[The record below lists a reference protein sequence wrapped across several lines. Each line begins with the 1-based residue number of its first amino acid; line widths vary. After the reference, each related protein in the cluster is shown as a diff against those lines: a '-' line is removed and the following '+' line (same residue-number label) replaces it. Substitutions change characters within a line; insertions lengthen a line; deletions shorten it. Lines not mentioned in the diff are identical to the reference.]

1 MSNKFTHKMK
11 IFITALT
18 SLAFLIGG
26 GSLYIIADSADA
38 SIKFN
43 GTAINKIPN
52 IVKAM
57 TGKSGI
63 QIGKKSL
70 MFLERVP
77 VFNKGHTD
85 SRYSDNSYMQA
96 RIFSLKEDGSLA
108 KSFVFSPVDNTGS
121 MYIGNDWDVKMTR
134 PVISNQAS
142 SSGYIAMFQ
151 GANGRNDSSIS
162 AKFPVQ
168 ALDRSGA
175 GTDASFSPQ
184 NITDISKSGWTNFYG
199 NGSLSLPTYNGE
211 VFASAHSLGK
221 SSLNNGDHVTLTLS
235 FIKYTSDGKIEHDT
249 EKDFT
254 LYTVTDDGFNHASM
268 TTGDLD
274 NDGYKNDVA
283 LLVFNNKKIRLFIY
297 TITYDRTTGNPAL
310 VKRYEKLVQNNT
322 GDYGSDNRHYPS
334 GNAFCGD
341 FDGDGNIEVAVFVK
355 SNNVSSQFSSSLTLY
370 IYRWDDGK
378 KVFEED
384 LRMAGGMMR
393 HWGNLGRYGNFGIQ
407 GLAADMNGDGADE
420 IVLCGLVYQDE
431 NHSTISPIVKF
442 HDVNAENTYA
452 YEIYPSLRDWPK
464 FSLEDYYMDE
474 AFSFVAGPF
483 TGRFGKNKTVDDI
496 AFSFTDKS
504 KQVYIIPSP
513 VDDSGNYKPTGY
525 NNYFY
530 NYPLPQKIYDSS
542 EMDSSMSGKYNSA
555 GKFYGGLLAAD
566 FLGEGIEISN
576 PQQTVDLHDP
586 TYAVILPAFPYHVDN
601 LNDEGTALINHPNN
615 FSFSGFDD
623 STNGGG
629 KMSLTYKKSE
639 KTSSSSNLSFTSTA
653 TEDTFFP
660 NTDSQGLKVVDDYLQ
675 LKRMSSHMLADFGG
689 GTKAGQIGGIA
700 AKVYDFFNNH
710 AETVTT
716 QMNSSSTMMQIEE
729 NFSAKDRDAILMFDA
744 KTYIWR
750 YKILSNYLPT
760 WFLNSGNINDV
771 ASVNENPVEVPDK
784 GVQHYI
790 TFSMQD
796 DIVKTNRKT
805 NTYQPRHEEG
815 NLFSYPARLSEN
827 EGYNPDGNLMNGTAR
842 EFFVPDGNASGFGL
856 KFSKT
861 DSVENH
867 YKQEETP
874 SEASKTLNFFE
885 SAWTDVKNF
894 FTGGNE
900 TIEPTPDQTEHSQNF
915 TKTFA
920 EDESIYVESK
930 FRTTLQG
937 GTQKTS
943 VGYTVGL
950 MPYLSKEGTMR
961 VASYVQLETDPTEN
975 YYLWNGDSLYV
986 RSADPALLLP
996 EKFTTNGS
1004 SFVVQSNHIHAMKM
1018 RGVRIYSK
1026 SYGGYSTPILIPG
1039 LSYRIEVP
1047 VYNASFKDAG
1057 DVKVRLS
1064 CSKVLNP
1071 TVKQDASRTI
1081 IQEKTINL
1089 KGWDNVVNSVAD
1101 GTSNRGVVNFDWTVP
1116 DSIEDGNYY
1125 FYVDIDPD
1133 NAIVEVH
1140 ESRMKSPTEV
1150 ADCGGNNE
1158 GYFPFSIF
1166 HLNAENAQKVARGS
1180 SVAPNGVLY
1189 ASSVNGSVRA
1199 STEVEQ
1205 IPQLNTKVRFNGSE
1219 NIDSVYAYLRQAKIT
1234 SPDDEVVIDCEVEN
1248 VTAVVF
1254 PEVILYGLN
1263 LKPGEEYFR
1272 YNDDGETEFVY
1283 EAFSNAFVR
1292 HEMMLFPNEVTRFTF
1307 SVKPSDID
1315 FDNNAIFALIIPN
1328 MPITNSGNGEDDY
1341 PEPVID
1347 DDSGTSGE
1355 ESSEETSR
1363 PGSSGGGC
1371 DVGFGS
1377 MIMISLA
1384 GLYALRKK

>member
-57 TGKSGI
+57 TGKSSI

-96 RIFSLKEDGSLA
+96 RIFSIKEDGSLA

-221 SSLNNGDHVTLTLS
+221 SSLKNGDPVTLTLS

-249 EKDFT
+249 ESDLT
-254 LYTVTDDGFNHASM
+254 LYTVTNDGFNHASM

-283 LLVFNNKKIRLFIY
+283 LLVFNNKKTKLFVY
-297 TITYDRTTGNPAL
+297 TVTYDRTTGNAAL
-310 VKRYEKLVQNNT
+310 VKRYEKLVDDMPYSNAKGYGTDNKTMARGDVVCGNFIGDGTTRIAVTWTSWNGSYPYLRMYQWNNEKEAFEEYAPPTLT
-322 GDYGSDNRHYPS
+322 G
-334 GNAFCGD
+334 GD
-341 FDGDGNIEVAVFVK
+341 PNYSYAVGLQAVAADLDGDEVDELVMFLFAGTETIAPQIYVRDYNDRIFAY
-355 SNNVSSQFSSSLTLY
+355 NVWWENTPTF
-370 IYRWDDGK
+370 
-378 KVFEED
+378 
-384 LRMAGGMMR
+384 
-393 HWGNLGRYGNFGIQ
+393 GRYS
-407 GLAADMNGDGADE
+407 D
-420 IVLCGLVYQDE
+420 
-431 NHSTISPIVKF
+431 VKYF
-442 HDVNAENTYA
+442 AN
-452 YEIYPSLRDWPK
+452 
-464 FSLEDYYMDE
+464 E
-474 AFSFVAGPF
+474 AFSIVAGPF
-483 TGRFGKNKTVDDI
+483 TGKFGQKKTVDDI
-496 AFSFTDKS
+496 AISFSDTANTFSDTLR
-504 KQVYIIPSP
+504 QVYIIPSP
-513 VDDSGNYKPTGY
+513 TD
-525 NNYFY
+525 NN
-530 NYPLPQKIYDSS
+530 
-542 EMDSSMSGKYNSA
+542 GKYKLTEQSYGYRHLAFSFNRIFSSPQIDLSMA
-555 GKFYGGLLAAD
+555 GKYDPVGTLYGGLLAAD

-796 DIVKTNRKT
+796 DIVKTNKKT

-827 EGYNPDGNLMNGTAR
+827 EGYNPNGNLMNGTAR

-996 EKFTTNGS
+996 EKFTVNGGT
-1004 SFVVQSNHIHAMKM
+1004 FAAVSNHVHAMKM

-1248 VTAVVF
+1248 ATAVVF

-1292 HEMMLFPNEVTRFTF
+1292 HEMMLFPNDVTRFTF

-1341 PEPVID
+1341 PEAVID
-1347 DDSGTSGE
+1347 DDAGTSDE
-1355 ESSEETSR
+1355 DSSETSS

>member
-1 MSNKFTHKMK
+1 MC
-11 IFITALT
+11 IIT
-18 SLAFLIGG
+18 
-26 GSLYIIADSADA
+26 DSADA

-52 IVKAM
+52 ILKVM
-57 TGKSGI
+57 TGKSSL
-63 QIGKKSL
+63 QVGKKSL

-96 RIFSLKEDGSLA
+96 RIFSIKEDGSLA

-168 ALDRSGA
+168 TLDRSGA

-221 SSLNNGDHVTLTLS
+221 SSLNNGDPVTLTLS

-310 VKRYEKLVQNNT
+310 VKRYEKLVKDYSQSRVS
-322 GDYGSDNRHYPS
+322 YGSDNKTSYS
-334 GNAFCGD
+334 NDNKIVATGNVVCGN
-341 FDGDGNIEVAVFVK
+341 FAEDGTTKIAIVF
-355 SNNVSSQFSSSLTLY
+355 S
-370 IYRWDDGK
+370 WDDLVNQLVMYHWNGEK
-378 KVFEED
+378 EVFEED
-384 LRMAGGMMR
+384 TKYPKDWDNTRLHYAPL
-393 HWGNLGRYGNFGIQ
+393 HLGCQ
-407 GLAADMNGDGADE
+407 AVAADLDGDEVDE
-420 IVLCGLVYQDE
+420 LVMVVFNKSNYNTTNTITKDAE
-431 NHSTISPIVKF
+431 ISPWIWVCDF
-442 HDVNAENTYA
+442 NDDLFTYTEFWNDDV
-452 YEIYPSLRDWPK
+452 PK
-464 FSLEDYYMDE
+464 FGMFYETKYFANE
-474 AFSFVAGPF
+474 AFSLAAGAF
-483 TGRFGKNKTVDDI
+483 TGKLGKKKTVDDL
-496 AFSFTDKS
+496 ALCFADTS
-504 KQVYIIPSP
+504 KQIYIITSP
-513 VDDSGNYKPTGY
+513 TDDSGNYARDNGY
-525 NNYFY
+525 LNFSYR
-530 NYPLPQKIYDSS
+530 KIYDSN
-542 EMDSSMSGKYNSA
+542 EIDSSMSGKYNSA

-576 PQQTVDLHDP
+576 PQQTVDIHDP

-623 STNGGG
+623 PTNGGG
-629 KMSLTYKKSE
+629 EMSLTYKKSE

-689 GTKAGQIGGIA
+689 DTKAGQMGGIA

-796 DIVKTNRKT
+796 DIVKTNKKT

-827 EGYNPDGNLMNGTAR
+827 EGYNPDGNLMNGTAH

-885 SAWTDVKNF
+885 SAWNDVKNF

-920 EDESIYVESK
+920 EDESIYVKSR

-937 GTQKTS
+937 GSRKTS

-975 YYLWNGDSLYV
+975 YYLWNKNSLYV
-986 RSADPALLLP
+986 KSADPALLLP

-1004 SFVVQSNHIHAMKM
+1004 TFAAQNNHTHAMKM

-1064 CSKVLNP
+1064 CSKELNP
-1071 TVKQDASRTI
+1071 TVKQDTSRTI

-1189 ASSVNGSVRA
+1189 ASSVNGGGAVRA

-1205 IPQLNTKVRFNGSE
+1205 TPKLNTKVRFNGSE
-1219 NIDSVYAYLRQAKIT
+1219 NIDSVYAYLRQAKII

-1272 YNDDGETEFVY
+1272 DNEDGETEFNY
-1283 EAFSNAFVR
+1283 EAFSNAFLR
-1292 HEMMLFPNEVTRFTF
+1292 HEMMLFPNDVTRFTF

-1315 FDNNAIFALIIPN
+1315 FDNNAIFALVIPN
-1328 MPITNSGNGEDDY
+1328 MPITNSGNGEGDY

-1347 DDSGTSGE
+1347 DDAGEEPSEPSQTSG
-1355 ESSEETSR
+1355 